1 MTTGISRRQFHTAL
15 GWGAASIALAE
26 LGLARPALAEEN
38 FTVASTGASWGEG
51 LKAAFIDAPKFEEKN
66 SVKVIQ
72 DFGIDSVI
80 TAKAMANCGN
90 PAFSTVSVLQAE
102 GNFLGLGGCLQD
114 YDLNICTNYQDIL
127 DGAKEPPRGA
137 LKNWFAPYVLVIMGM
152 VWNTKEA
159 SKPTSYQDLLNPK
172 YKGRVGI
179 PAYGWVGNS
188 WLQVLNKT
196 LGGNEDNID
205 PGIAF
210 LAQLMKKNQPVII
223 ENADAGLKAF
233 AREEIVIM
241 PYWNGR
247 THVLQSQG
255 VPVDIE
261 YVPGTM
267 LVAPAF
273 PVLKGG
279 KFVELT
285 NRFCNTS
292 MGGEYQMMMTKR
304 FFYPPTNRKAKLPP
318 ELAKYDFPADKEK
331 NIVQID
337 YEKMNAH
344 KSQYL
349 DRWNKEVLG
358 A

>member
-1 MTTGISRRQFHTAL
+1 MNSGINRRQFQAAL

-26 LGLARPALAEEN
+26 RGLLRSARAEES

-51 LKAAFIDAPKFEEKN
+51 IRAAFIDAPKFEEKN
-66 SVKVIQ
+66 GIKATQ
-72 DFGIDSVI
+72 DFAIDSVY
-80 TAKAMANCGN
+80 TAKAMAGCGN
-90 PAFSTVSVLQAE
+90 PPFSTVSALQAE
-102 GNFLGLGGCLQD
+102 GNFLGLGGCVQD
-114 YDLNICTNYQDIL
+114 YDLDICTNFKDVL
-127 DGAKEPPRGA
+127 DSAKEPPRGA

-159 SKPTSYQDLLNPK
+159 QKPTSYQDLLNPK

-210 LAQLMKKNQPVII
+210 LAELMKKNQPVII

-233 AREEIVIM
+233 SREEIVIM

-247 THVLQSQG
+247 THVLQTQG

-261 YVPGTM
+261 YLPGTM

-273 PVLKGG
+273 LVLKGG
-279 KFVELT
+279 KLIELT
-285 NRFCNTS
+285 NQFCNFT
-292 MGGEYQMMMTKR
+292 MAGEYQMIMTKR
-304 FFYPPTNRKAKLPP
+304 FFYPPTNRKVKLPP
-318 ELAKYDFPADKEK
+318 ELAKYDFPADKEE
-331 NIVQID
+331 NVVQID
-337 YEKMNAH
+337 YEKMNKH

>member
-1 MTTGISRRQFHTAL
+1 MSIGITRRQFHSAL

-26 LGLARPALAEEN
+26 MGPPRAARAEEN
-38 FTVASTGASWGEG
+38 FTLASTGASWGEG
-51 LKAAFIDAPKFEEKN
+51 LRAAFIDAPKFEETN
-66 SVKVIQ
+66 GIKVSWEHA
-72 DFGIDSVI
+72 IDSVF
-80 TAKAMANCGN
+80 TAKAMASCGN
-90 PAFSTVSVLQAE
+90 PPFSTLAVLQAE
-102 GNFLGLGGCLQD
+102 ASFLALGSCLQD
-114 YDLNICTNYQDIL
+114 YDLAICTNYPDII
-127 DGAKEPPRGA
+127 DAAREPPRGG
-137 LKNWFAPYVLVIMGM
+137 LKNWFAPFVLIVMGM

-159 SKPTSYQDLLNPK
+159 AKPTSYQDLMNPK

-210 LAQLMKKNQPVII
+210 LAELMKKNDPVIV
-223 ENADAGLKAF
+223 ENTDAAMKAF
-233 AREEIVIM
+233 TREEIVLM
-241 PYWNGR
+241 PFWNGR
-247 THVLQSQG
+247 TFVLQSQG

-261 YVPGTM
+261 YIPGTM
-267 LVAPAF
+267 LVGNGF
-273 PVLKGG
+273 PILKGG

-285 NRFCNTS
+285 NRFCNNT
-292 MGGEYQMMMTKR
+292 MDGRYQMLMTQR
-304 FFYPPTNRKAKLPP
+304 FFYPPSNGKVKLPADL
-318 ELAKYDFPADKEK
+318 ERYAFPKDKEK
-331 NIVQID
+331 NVVSID